1 MPHYEILVHIPW
13 TVIFDYISS
22 MVCLQNG
29 QKGVISQNQTY
40 YEIEVYINTCVLA
53 GTIRGQKLFGI
64 EMLTYY

>member
-1 MPHYEILVHIPW
+1 
-13 TVIFDYISS
+13 

-29 QKGVISQNQTY
+29 QKGVISQNQTYYEIDPY